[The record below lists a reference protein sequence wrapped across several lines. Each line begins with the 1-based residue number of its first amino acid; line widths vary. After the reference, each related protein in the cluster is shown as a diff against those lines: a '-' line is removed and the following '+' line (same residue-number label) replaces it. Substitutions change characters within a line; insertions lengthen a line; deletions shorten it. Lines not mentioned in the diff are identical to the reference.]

1 MRRYDRMGRALIAYG
16 PGNEQGFAFGTHDH
30 K

>member
-1 MRRYDRMGRALIAYG
+1 MGRALIAYS